1 MAALDRSSIKTTTR
15 GELLERAGRLGAGLS
30 IAGLE
35 RGDRVVIMAPNSA
48 DWIASAM
55 GVMNAGGVLVPLD
68 VQMPGEDLAHALAD
82 CDPGFLFT
90 TPALRERIDAL
101 DLDLQGRIYLLDDE
115 VKDGEAWSS
124 RLAAAL
130 FHGLL
135 GLSTAARRWPGWE
148 VASGYGL
155 NETSPILTLNP
166 PDRLRLESAGI
177 PLPGV
182 ELRIDARDGP
192 GEVLVRGPRGRASR
206 TH

>member
-1 MAALDRSSIKTTTR
+1 
-15 GELLERAGRLGAGLS
+15 
-30 IAGLE
+30 
-35 RGDRVVIMAPNSA
+35 
-48 DWIASAM
+48 M

-130 FHGLL
+130 LHGLL

-155 NETSPILTLNP
+155 SETSPILTLNP

-192 GEVLVRGPRGRASR
+192 GEVLARGPRGRASR